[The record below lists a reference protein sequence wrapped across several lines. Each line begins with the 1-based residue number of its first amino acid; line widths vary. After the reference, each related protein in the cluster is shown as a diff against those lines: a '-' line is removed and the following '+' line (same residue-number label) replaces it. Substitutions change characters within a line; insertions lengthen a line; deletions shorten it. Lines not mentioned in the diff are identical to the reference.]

1 MNESFHSLSQIIT
14 EDSKFKRVRELIWND
29 EIMSKFFL
37 IFPDLMNH
45 VMPDKVAK
53 STLYLKVENS
63 VLRSELKFHDVEM
76 IAKINAFFNEERI
89 HKIRFFS

>member
-1 MNESFHSLSQIIT
+1 MNDSFHSLSQIIA

-37 IFPDLMNH
+37 IFPDLKNH
-45 VMPDKVAK
+45 VQPDKVAK
-53 STLYLKVENS
+53 STLYVKVENS
-63 VLRSELKFHDVEM
+63 VMRSELKFHDAEM

-89 HKIRFFS
+89 KKVRFFS

>member
-1 MNESFHSLSQIIT
+1 MNESFHSISEIIIT
-14 EDSKFKRVRELIWND
+14 DSKFKRVRELIWND
-29 EIMSKFFL
+29 EIMSQFFI
-37 IFPDLMNH
+37 IFPDLKNH
-45 VMPDKVAK
+45 VKPDKVAK
-53 STLYLKVENS
+53 STLYLQVENS